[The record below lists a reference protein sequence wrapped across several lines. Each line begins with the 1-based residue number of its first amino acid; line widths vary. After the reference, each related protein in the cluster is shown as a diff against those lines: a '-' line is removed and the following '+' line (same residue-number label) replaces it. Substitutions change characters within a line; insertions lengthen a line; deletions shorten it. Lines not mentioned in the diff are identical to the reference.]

1 MWPDTHS
8 TIQPDYMAIYNVM
21 LPLKPIGNYKGF
33 WLLISVIEEIF
44 KQKNIKY
51 NLSRDIYPPVARIY
65 NCNSRSIE
73 RNLRTLLLN
82 MDMCTLQ
89 QLTGQNI
96 PEKITVS
103 QLIDILVVYFLFHN
117 HEE

>member
-51 NLSRDIYPPVARIY
+51 NLSRDIYPPVARLFE
-65 NCNSRSIE
+65 CNPKSIE
-73 RNLRTLLLN
+73 RCIRTLLLN
-82 MDMCTLQ
+82 IDMSALAGI
-89 QLTGQNI
+89 TGATI
-96 PEKITVS
+96 PENITVS
-103 QLIDILVVYFLFHN
+103 QIIDILVVHLLTK
-117 HEE
+117 